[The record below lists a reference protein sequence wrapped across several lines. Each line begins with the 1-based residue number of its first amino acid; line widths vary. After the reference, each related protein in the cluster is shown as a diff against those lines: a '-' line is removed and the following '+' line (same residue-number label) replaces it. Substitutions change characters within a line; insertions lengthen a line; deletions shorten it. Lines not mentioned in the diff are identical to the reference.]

1 MNNTTAVRT
10 TENGKQIVTITR
22 GETVIVRKGKAEV
35 RKPYAST
42 CICNTSGET
51 HAFISIKFGEIAPW
65 ASEWEHVEITGEPV
79 A

>member
-10 TENGKQIVTITR
+10 TAANGKQIVTITR

-35 RKPYAST
+35 RKPFAST
-42 CICNTSGET
+42 CIANGET
-51 HAFISIKFGEIAPW
+51 HAFISIKFGEEFAW
-65 ASEWEHVEITGEPV
+65 ATEWEHVEITGEPV